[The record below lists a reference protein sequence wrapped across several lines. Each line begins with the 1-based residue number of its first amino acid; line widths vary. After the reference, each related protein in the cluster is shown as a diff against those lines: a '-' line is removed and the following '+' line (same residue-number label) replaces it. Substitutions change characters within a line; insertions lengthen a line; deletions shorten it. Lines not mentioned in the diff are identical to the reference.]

1 MKKYI
6 DVPQYTTLNNIQENS
21 FTFSAT
27 QYKTFNIKNK
37 NKLKVKDFL
46 SRDLIR
52 KDLGIE
58 IGSES
63 YVDHSDY
70 YFMKTAALQEDSNL
84 IDINKESMQP
94 IIPKNFVKMELKK
107 GDVLISKDSNVG
119 EIAILE
125 KDYPNIMLC
134 GGIYRL
140 PIKEHKYYLLAFM
153 KNDIFRQQID
163 FLVPRG
169 STIRHGKTKFL
180 ECFIPIPNYN
190 KEETIKYVELL
201 MQAIID
207 KEIIIREK
215 HKKIL
220 EEIEKELKNNQ
231 LDNTFKYESPK
242 INNIIKHQRLDTSLY
257 SKEFEYNNFIVKNYK
272 YGYVSLTDRGYRGIR
287 GTSLE
292 NNFIKSRIDSDEYIE
307 GFYELIIPTN
317 ISEFGYVKKSSYIG
331 TPVELKTIKKGDIIF
346 GGEGFGKGRT
356 FVVCE
361 DVKNIAT
368 NYHGIRI
375 INANN
380 DIIDSIFIR
389 CFLAYWREKG
399 MIDRIGVGGSGGHC
413 APSYFHLIVTP
424 KFPDN
429 EKNNIVKLYY
439 NNIKYN
445 SDDLNL
451 SNFLENDHKYNLNAG
466 IYELDRSIKKMKKQL
481 NKVIEK
487 IANDEEVLIDF
498 KEL

>member
-6 DVPQYTTLNNIQENS
+6 DVPQYTTLNNIQENA

-52 KDLGIE
+52 KDLGIG

-63 YVDHSDY
+63 YVDNSDY

-207 KEIIIREK
+207 KETIIREK

>member
-6 DVPQYTTLNNIQENS
+6 DVPQYTTLNNIQENA

-27 QYKTFNIKNK
+27 QYKTFNIK

-52 KDLGIE
+52 KDLGIG

-63 YVDHSDY
+63 YVDNSDY

-207 KEIIIREK
+207 KETIIREK